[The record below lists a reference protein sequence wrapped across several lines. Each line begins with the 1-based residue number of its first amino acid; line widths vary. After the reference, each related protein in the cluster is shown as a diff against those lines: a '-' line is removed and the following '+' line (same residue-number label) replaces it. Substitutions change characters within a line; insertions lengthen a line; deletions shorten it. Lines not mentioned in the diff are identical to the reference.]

1 MTAVTLSRIALVED
15 NPADVYMFRRAL
27 NAKGVDFQLT
37 HLADGEAAIAAFSI
51 MNGDTEAPLPDLIV
65 LDLNL
70 PKIGGIEVLT
80 RMRKL
85 DRLSQVPVAI
95 LTSSS
100 SPTEMQ
106 IAYDLGAVQYLRKP
120 TMLDEFLEHVG
131 QGVKDLLSD

>member
-27 NAKGVDFQLT
+27 NAKGVDFQLI

-100 SPTEMQ
+100 SPT
-106 IAYDLGAVQYLRKP
+106 GATPESEVTGGAGSSPR
-120 TMLDEFLEHVG
+120 E
-131 QGVKDLLSD
+131 